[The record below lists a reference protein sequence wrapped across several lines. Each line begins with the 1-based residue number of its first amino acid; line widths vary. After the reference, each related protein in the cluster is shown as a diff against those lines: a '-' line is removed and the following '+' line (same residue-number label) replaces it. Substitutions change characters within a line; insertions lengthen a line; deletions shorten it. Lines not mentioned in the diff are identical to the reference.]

1 MSAWGIVFLA
11 CIALAPFTFG
21 LSLLIPVAVAAIAT
35 KPKAVSD
42 DELEQWQQAG
52 NRRVDAQL
60 QQRDAERDAKLQGW
74 IQSERANRE
83 RHEREARAQ
92 QPSAYAWYRCSN
104 AMCRHRE
111 RLLTWHGDSQ
121 ECENC
126 GRSTYREV

>member
-1 MSAWGIVFLA
+1 MSAWGFVFLA

-21 LSLLIPVAVAAIAT
+21 LSLLIPVVVAAIAT
-35 KPKAVSD
+35 KPRTYTGEEL
-42 DELEQWQQAG
+42 DEWRRKG
-52 NRRVDAQL
+52 NERVDAYL
-60 QQRDAERDAKLQGW
+60 QQRDTERDAKLQSR
-74 IQSERANRE
+74 IQSERAVRE
-83 RHEREARAQ
+83 RQEREIRAQ